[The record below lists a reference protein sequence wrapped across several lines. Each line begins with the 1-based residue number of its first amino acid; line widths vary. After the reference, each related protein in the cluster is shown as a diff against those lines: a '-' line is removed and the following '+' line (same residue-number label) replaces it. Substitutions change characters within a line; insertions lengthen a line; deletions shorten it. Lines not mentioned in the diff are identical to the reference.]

1 MDEFCWEKERYDIDL
16 QDQDIKN
23 IQFTQT
29 GYAMPYESTHK
40 FDVKVRKGKGTTQ
53 LEKKVILEGK
63 NNKLC
68 FDQRGSYTIIPDSCY
83 KFD

>member
-1 MDEFCWEKERYDIDL
+1 
-16 QDQDIKN
+16 
-23 IQFTQT
+23 
-29 GYAMPYESTHK
+29 MPYESTHK